1 MYTFSVSPATS
12 LVYFDK
18 NNRIVAWDP
27 LITVGN
33 YIITVIGYLGS
44 GQ

>member
-1 MYTFSVSPATS
+1 VSPATS

-18 NNRIVAWDP
+18 NNRKVYWDP
-27 LITVGN
+27 LIPVGN

-44 GQ
+44 GQK